1 MTDRPCVVRRATVND
16 AAKLRTI
23 RLEALKDTPEAYGS
37 TYEQSLRWT
46 PRHWRKVAKTRNYYL
61 GECDGVVR
69 GMASGG
75 YNEERPGTWWLYS
88 MYVSPSQRGTGLA
101 RQLVDEVVAWARGE
115 GASELHLHVGSR
127 SARARGFYTKLG
139 FVERGDVIVMDRD
152 PSIGLHTMVMS
163 LD

>member
-1 MTDRPCVVRRATVND
+1 MRHATAED
-16 AAKLRTI
+16 AGALRTI

-37 TYEQSLRWT
+37 TYEESLLWT
-46 PRHWRKVAKTRNYYL
+46 RRQWRKVAKTRNYFL
-61 GECDGVVR
+61 AECGGVVR

-88 MYVSPSQRGTGLA
+88 MYVSPSQRGSGLA
-101 RQLVDEVVAWARGE
+101 RQLVDVVVAWARGE
-115 GASELHLHVGSR
+115 GATELHLHVGSR